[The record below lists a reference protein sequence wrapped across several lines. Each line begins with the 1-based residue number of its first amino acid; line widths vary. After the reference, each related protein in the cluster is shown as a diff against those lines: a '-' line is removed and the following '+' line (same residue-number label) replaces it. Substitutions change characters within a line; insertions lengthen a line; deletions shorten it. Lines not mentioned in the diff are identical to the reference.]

1 MNAVVFMTNKNVELQ
16 DRPMPV
22 ARRANE
28 VLIRVIACG
37 LCGSDLRTMTDPP
50 QMSCNP
56 NTVLGH
62 EIVGE
67 VEEIGTASGFA
78 KGDVVVV
85 VPNFPCRTCFTC
97 RRGLINLC
105 DDFEHI
111 GSHTDGGLAEFV
123 SVPSEFLY
131 LVPSGLDPYVAALV
145 EPLACVL
152 NGTTRANWMPEEPV
166 VILGGGPIGLL
177 FLAMAK
183 LSGAWP
189 IVVSEPNPARA
200 NVALDIGAD
209 HVVDPREPDSLARI
223 MELVGGHGAPTV
235 IDALGTLLESAL
247 TLVSKGGEIFS
258 FGVNHEA
265 KVTISQAV
273 IVDKEVTIHGV
284 YIAKGTFPLALKL
297 LSDHQDLFAKV
308 VSHRIPLSEWER
320 AKSLLMSGESPGKIL
335 ITMGGQ

>member
-1 MNAVVFMTNKNVELQ
+1 VKAVVFMTNKNVELQ

-22 ARRANE
+22 ARRASD

-50 QMSCNP
+50 QMPCNP

-67 VEEIGTASGFA
+67 VEESGTSNFA
-78 KGDVVVV
+78 KGDVVAV
-85 VPNFPCRTCFTC
+85 VPNYPCRTCFSC

-105 DDFEHI
+105 DNFEHI

-131 LVPSGLDPYVAALV
+131 LVPPGLDPYVAALV

-152 NGTTRANWMPEEPV
+152 NGATRANWLPEEPV

-183 LSGAWP
+183 LSGASP

-200 NVALDIGAD
+200 KVALDIGAD
-209 HVVDPREPDSLARI
+209 FVVDPSEPESLERI
-223 MELVGGHGAPTV
+223 AELVGGHGAPTV

-258 FGVNHEA
+258 FGVNHGA
-265 KVTISQAV
+265 HVTISQSV

-297 LSDHQDLFAKV
+297 LNDHQDLFAKV
-308 VSHRIPLSEWER
+308 VSHRIPLGEWER
-320 AKSLLMSGESPGKIL
+320 AKTLLMSGEAPGKIL
-335 ITMGGQ
+335 ITTGEQ